1 MSILAT
7 LAIKKALEKRNESQQ
22 QPQNIAKQVRPTPK
36 VTRQKKDNTQLIL
49 ILSVVLI
56 IAFLVLK
63 KK

>member
-1 MSILAT
+1 MSIIAT
-7 LAIKKALEKRNESQQ
+7 LAIKKALEKRNESQ

-36 VTRQKKDNTQLIL
+36 VTRRKKDNTQLIL